1 MKSSAMT
8 QPALAVLLLIAAAGC
23 ATLPDKTPAP
33 PESSQSPN
41 LKCPKTSEKI
51 TLDGKLDEP
60 DWSRVAELPFMLSR
74 NNRQEKAVTEGGYG
88 KILWDDQFLYIAAV
102 LEDSDVVSYT
112 KARDQHTYQQGD
124 ALEIF
129 LKFAADNRYIELHV
143 TPGNFNTD
151 FFFPSRGSAIFP
163 ESYIGGDSATEW
175 DCAMRSNVTVDG
187 TLNNWRDRDR
197 GWAVELAIPLADLN
211 EVFDERIES
220 GTRLLFSLCRYN
232 YGRYLDAK
240 ELSSTSDL
248 AVTNFHRY
256 EDFGT
261 IEFARE

>member
-1 MKSSAMT
+1 MKTSAMT
-8 QPALAVLLLIAAAGC
+8 EPALAVLLLITVAGC
-23 ATLPDKTPAP
+23 ATLPDKNPAP

-41 LKCPKTSEKI
+41 LKCPKISKKI
-51 TLDGKLDEP
+51 KLDGKLDEP
-60 DWSRVAELPFMLSR
+60 TGRGLQNFRLCFPA
-74 NNRQEKAVTEGGYG
+74 
-88 KILWDDQFLYIAAV
+88 
-102 LEDSDVVSYT
+102 
-112 KARDQHTYQQGD
+112 TY
-124 ALEIF
+124 
-129 LKFAADNRYIELHV
+129 Y
-143 TPGNFNTD
+143 
-151 FFFPSRGSAIFP
+151 
-163 ESYIGGDSATEW
+163 GGDSATEW

-187 TLNNWRDRDR
+187 TLNNWRDR

-261 IEFARE
+261 IEFTRE